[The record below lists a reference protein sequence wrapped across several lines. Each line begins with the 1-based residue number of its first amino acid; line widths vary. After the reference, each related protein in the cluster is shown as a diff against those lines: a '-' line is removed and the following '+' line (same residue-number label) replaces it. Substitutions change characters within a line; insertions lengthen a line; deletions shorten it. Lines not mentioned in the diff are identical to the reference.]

1 MTRTLFIILVAM
13 SAAPVAAKDASAQND
28 EARNRGDAI
37 RVAQRSRVL
46 QLAWSDAED
55 ALNGVVSPPDLRQGD
70 PVKVTLAVS
79 SRGAPFAGP
88 VTLDLRGDDESVGQ
102 LVTVEPEDGAWST
115 TFVAR
120 KSGPHWLDVSFRTS
134 RHKVLHARLE
144 VRESRF
150 PGWVMWTLLA
160 AIATLALALG
170 VYRVLKKPTS
180 SREPPLTT

>member
-13 SAAPVAAKDASAQND
+13 SAAPVAAKDASAQNE
-28 EARNRGDAI
+28 EARAGGHAI

-79 SRGAPFAGP
+79 TRGAPFAGP